1 MVVNFTPDCIE
12 LFLNFSKPEYVS
24 KFKIKDKIEITFND
38 NSSFCDI
45 NGNFMKTGFKLGSGF
60 SNELQTQYKR
70 KKKSNTFSVGDFL
83 KDSLIA
89 AMTGNAAVQLLMAG
103 SM

>member
-1 MVVNFTPDCIE
+1 
-12 LFLNFSKPEYVS
+12 
-24 KFKIKDKIEITFND
+24 
-38 NSSFCDI
+38 
-45 NGNFMKTGFKLGSGF
+45 MKTGFKLGSGF